1 MPKVET
7 FIRKYFPDADLIGS
21 EYHCRCPAHEDYK
34 ASLHITQGEE
44 PDGNGSTKIL
54 MHCKAGCTNGSILKA
69 LGASWSA
76 ISGRNQLES
85 IRKKIK
91 RHYRD
96 DQYLA
101 DAEVTDIYD
110 YKDPEGKYLYSRIRF
125 KHPDG
130 SKDMRYACINYRTES
145 INYSRGCDPV
155 PYNLPELVKSINEG
169 YPVYIVEGEKDVHTL
184 SDQLH
189 YVATTAGSASDWK
202 TDYSRYF
209 RGASVIILPDND
221 KAGRDAVQKIQ
232 RDLLKYAFQVKVVY
246 TSQQEHGDVT
256 DYLEEGH
263 TAGDLKELIQGQ
275 EWQYAMWVTD
285 GKKQTINP
293 DLLANCIEQNEKYL
307 IVRLPNDKS
316 DSKFT
321 YSHGVYNKVNNNQF
335 TADVI
340 RPYIPRGRATSNM
353 MDNIRKL
360 LLTAGTH
367 CVKYNDLDSDE
378 RYINV
383 KNGLLNI
390 DTWELEAHRPEVL
403 STIQLDVDY
412 HPGSKR
418 MKNFDRY
425 INDLIR
431 DPDGETDEEKAK
443 VIQEYFGMI
452 LSNIPVYK
460 LKKALFLVS
469 FIGNTG
475 KSSLLRLI
483 NSMLGEGRAAAIDLT
498 DLDSGSGNRFMLGAM
513 RGKRLIEC
521 GDQSSV
527 SISDS
532 STFKRLTG
540 GDLQKIEEKGI
551 QGDYFV
557 YTGGVVICSN
567 QIPYFADDHGKHMVD
582 RIQIIPLQHTIVNKD
597 SNLEDLMIKEK
608 NAVFNWF
615 MEGLKRV
622 RENGYKL
629 TECGAVTEFMEEYR
643 TGSDSLYRF
652 VMEKYEIT
660 NNIKDRIQKSEL
672 DEAYHQWCGRIN
684 ANPKEDHVT
693 EVRKKN
699 IKRRMISY
707 GINVNENAN
716 IGDHRNVPCYVGIRE
731 KEDEG

>member
-521 GDQSSV
+521 GDQSRV
-527 SISDS
+527 SIGDS